1 MNPSDIYTAV
11 QTRYSAAANASA
23 DDGYA
28 SKVAAA
34 FGYTEGDLN
43 AIPKGANLGLS
54 CGNPLVVAGLREGEV
69 VVDLGCGA
77 GFDVFLASKKVHA
90 SGRAIGVDMNDDMLA
105 KANRNK
111 TLSKAQNVEFL
122 KAPVTDIS
130 PLRDG
135 SADCII
141 SNCVINLVPEIEKQ
155 QAFNE
160 MARILR
166 PGGRVAISD
175 ILLKRD
181 LFPALKRDMALY
193 VGCIAGASKVES
205 YQHYLHSA
213 GFKDVLITETEKDL
227 NVYKEGLT
235 DEEGPGCCARPRS
248 EPAGGNGQDPD
259 DCLGD
264 SAVDKPASVD
274 FNEYAGAF
282 NIYAVRT

>member
-1 MNPSDIYTAV
+1 MSIYSLIAT
-11 QTRYSAAANASA
+11 Q
-23 DDGYA
+23 
-28 SKVAAA
+28 
-34 FGYTEGDLN
+34 
-43 AIPKGANLGLS
+43 
-54 CGNPLVVAGLREGEV
+54 
-69 VVDLGCGA
+69 
-77 GFDVFLASKKVHA
+77 
-90 SGRAIGVDMNDDMLA
+90 DMLA

-213 GFKDVLITETEKDL
+213 GFK
-227 NVYKEGLT
+227 GLSPVST
-235 DEEGPGCCARPRS
+235 
-248 EPAGGNGQDPD
+248 
-259 DCLGD
+259 
-264 SAVDKPASVD
+264 
-274 FNEYAGAF
+274 
-282 NIYAVRT
+282 